1 MKARWILSICTLLGT
16 PLVFASEAK
25 PVFHPL
31 MVPPGKSAQDLK
43 PSPEARADSPVVLEL
58 RAHRHADGSLHYECD
73 HEHSNT
79 RPNRSEGPQE

>member
-1 MKARWILSICTLLGT
+1 MKTRWTLSFCILLAS
-16 PLVFASEAK
+16 PLVLASEAK

-31 MVPPGKSAQDLK
+31 AVPPGKSAQDLK

-73 HEHSNT
+73 HEHS
-79 RPNRSEGPQE
+79 RVQSKPSEGAQE

>member
-1 MKARWILSICTLLGT
+1 MKALWILSFCALLGT
-16 PLVFASEAK
+16 PAVFASEPK

-31 MVPPGKSAQDLK
+31 TVPPGKSAQDLK

-73 HEHSNT
+73 HEHASAQSN
-79 RPNRSEGPQE
+79 PPEGPRE